1 MSKETPWQN
10 GYWSAQKSA
19 QKMPSLIFLIDG
31 ENMSM
36 KSLIALDYPDLEG
49 GYECTIKSGN
59 FGATRKE
66 IAEATGA
73 DSYNVQIAW
82 FKKLNTNGV
91 INETGTEIQ
100 QWSETEKKI
109 EIFQWL
115 TPDEIEEMKKD
126 RDDVNIP
133 R

>member
-1 MSKETPWQN
+1 MSKETPWKN
-10 GYWSAQKSA
+10 GYWSS
-19 QKMPSLIFLIDG
+19 QKMASNIFLIDG
-31 ENMSM
+31 ENMNM
-36 KSLIALDYPDLEG
+36 NTLIGLDYPDLEG

-73 DSYNVQIAW
+73 DCYNVQIAW
-82 FKKLNTNGV
+82 FKAYNTNGV

-100 QWSETEKKI
+100 QWSESEKKI
-109 EIFQWL
+109 DILKWL
-115 TPDEIEEMKKD
+115 TPDKIEEMKED
-126 RDDVNIP
+126 RDDVNKP